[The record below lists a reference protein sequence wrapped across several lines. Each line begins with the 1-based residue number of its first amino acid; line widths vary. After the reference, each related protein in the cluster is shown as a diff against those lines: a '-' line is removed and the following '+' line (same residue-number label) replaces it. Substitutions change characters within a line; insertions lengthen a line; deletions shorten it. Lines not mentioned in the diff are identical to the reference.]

1 MNMDEAYRKALDME
15 RRREKSRRK
24 SGQGAFYSDVV
35 HIDGWLED
43 SDNPDK
49 LEPYSD
55 HGDGV
60 RRLVAGLD
68 EGERARHFKKVF
80 ERLSPEDRSFAKG
93 VLSGKTWQDM
103 GYVERTAFNDR
114 LNRMIAKITQIQKTL
129 KNGDFG
135 NL

>member
-15 RRREKSRRK
+15 RRREKSKRK

-80 ERLSPEDRSFAKG
+80 ERLSPEDRRFANA

-103 GYVERTAFNDR
+103 GYADRTGLFYR
-114 LNRMIAKITQIQKTL
+114 LNRLIAKILEIQK
-129 KNGDFG
+129 DG
-135 NL
+135 NFDSFYNL

>member
-24 SGQGAFYSDVV
+24 SGQGSFYADVV

-68 EGERARHFKKVF
+68 EGERASHFKKVF
-80 ERLSPEDRSFAKG
+80 ERLLPEDRSFAKA

-103 GYVERTAFNDR
+103 GYDNNSGFYKRLDR
-114 LNRMIAKITQIQKTL
+114 IITKIIKIQK
-129 KNGDFG
+129 DG
-135 NL
+135 NFDNFYNL

>member
-80 ERLSPEDRSFAKG
+80 ERLSPEDRRFAEA
-93 VLSGKTWQDM
+93 VLGGKTWQNM
-103 GYVERTAFNDR
+103 GYADRRCFIQR
-114 LNRMIAKITQIQKTL
+114 LNRVMTRILEIQKS
-129 KNGDFG
+129 G
-135 NL
+135 NFDSFFNL

>member
-24 SGQGAFYSDVV
+24 SGQGSFYADVV

-60 RRLVAGLD
+60 RKLIDGLD
-68 EGERARHFKKVF
+68 EREHERKIAAALS
-80 ERLSPEDRSFAKG
+80 RLSRKEREFAEA
-93 VLSGKTWQDM
+93 VLNGKTWQDL
-103 GYVERTAFNDR
+103 GYKTHPAFYRRLDR
-114 LNRMIAKITQIQKTL
+114 VIARIIQIQKSL
-129 KNGDFG
+129 KNDDFG